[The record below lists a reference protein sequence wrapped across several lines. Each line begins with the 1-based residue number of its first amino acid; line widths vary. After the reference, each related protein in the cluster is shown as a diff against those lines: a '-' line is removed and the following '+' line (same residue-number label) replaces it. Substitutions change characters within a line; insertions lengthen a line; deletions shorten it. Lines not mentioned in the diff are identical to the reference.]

1 MDADELPDEAAGR
14 APGRGRL
21 DGRRVLVVG
30 AGTRRSDDPDAP
42 IGNGRAIA
50 TLAAREGAMVACAD
64 RDEAAALATA
74 ELITAAGGS
83 AEVLVADVAN
93 PADCA
98 AVVGGAEARLG
109 ALDGLVLNV
118 GIGEGRRLE
127 GTSVEDWDR
136 TFAVNVRAHFL
147 VCQAAV
153 PNLADRAAV
162 VFISSIAGITPGSS
176 LPAYDTSKAALGGL
190 CRHVAHE
197 GARRGI
203 RANVVAPGLIDTPI
217 GRAASAGRPSR
228 DRAPVPLQRQGTA
241 WEIAYAT
248 VFLLSDEAS
257 YVTGQTLVV
266 DGGLTALR

>member
-1 MDADELPDEAAGR
+1 MDTELPDEAAGR

-21 DGRRVLVVG
+21 DGRRVLVIG
-30 AGTRRSDDPDAP
+30 AGTRPTARPDAP

-50 TLAAREGAMVACAD
+50 TLAAREGAAVACAD
-64 RDEAAALATA
+64 RDEGAARATA
-74 ELITAAGGS
+74 ELVVAAGGS
-83 AEVLVADVAN
+83 AEVLVGDVMRAE
-93 PADCA
+93 DCA
-98 AVVGGAEARLG
+98 ALVAGAEARLG
-109 ALDGLVLNV
+109 TLDGLVLNV
-118 GIGEGRRLE
+118 GIGEGRRRE
-127 GTSVEDWDR
+127 GTSVDDWDK

-153 PNLADRAAV
+153 PNLAGGASV
-162 VFISSIAGITPGSS
+162 VFISSIAGITPGSG

-190 CRHVAHE
+190 CRHVANE

-228 DRAPVPLQRQGTA
+228 DRTPVPLQRQGTA

-248 VFLLSDEAS
+248 VFLLSNEAS

>member
-1 MDADELPDEAAGR
+1 MDAELPEEAAGR
-14 APGRGRL
+14 ATGRGRL
-21 DGRRVLVVG
+21 EGRRVLVVG
-30 AGTRRSDDPDAP
+30 AGTRHTDDPDAP

-50 TLAAREGAMVACAD
+50 VLAAREGAVVACAD
-64 RDEAAALATA
+64 RDEAAAVATA
-74 ELITAAGGS
+74 QRIEADGGR
-83 AEVLVADVAN
+83 AEVLVTDVTR
-93 PADCA
+93 PDECA
-98 AVVGGAEARLG
+98 AVIAGAEAGLG

-127 GTSVEDWDR
+127 GTSVDDWDR

-147 VCQAAV
+147 VCQAALPTLV
-153 PNLADRAAV
+153 DRAAV
-162 VFISSIAGITPGSS
+162 VFISSIAGITPGSG

-190 CRHVAHE
+190 CRHLAHE

-228 DRAPVPLQRQGTA
+228 DRTPVPLRRQGTA
-241 WEIAYAT
+241 WEIAYAAL
-248 VFLLSDEAS
+248 FLLSDEAS

>member
-1 MDADELPDEAAGR
+1 MGAELPDEAAGR

-30 AGTRRSDDPDAP
+30 AGTRTTHDPDAP

-50 TLAAREGAMVACAD
+50 TLAGREGAAVACAD
-64 RDEAAALATA
+64 RDEAAAVATA
-74 ELITAAGGS
+74 ELVVDGGGR
-83 AEVLVADVAN
+83 AEVLVGDVTRAG
-93 PADCA
+93 DCA
-98 AVVGGAEARLG
+98 ALVAGAEARLG
-109 ALDGLVLNV
+109 SLDGLVLNV

-127 GTSVEDWDR
+127 GTSVENWDK

-147 VCQAAV
+147 VSQAAV
-153 PNLADRAAV
+153 PKLADGASV
-162 VFISSIAGITPGSS
+162 VFISSIAGITPGSGI
-176 LPAYDTSKAALGGL
+176 PAYDTSKAALAGL

-228 DRAPVPLQRQGTA
+228 DRTPVPLQRQGTA

-248 VFLLSDEAS
+248 VFLLSNEAS
-257 YVTGQTLVV
+257 YITGQTLVV

>member
-1 MDADELPDEAAGR
+1 MAAELPDEATGR

-21 DGRRVLVVG
+21 TGRGVLVVG
-30 AGTRRSDDPDAP
+30 AGPRPTADPDAP

-74 ELITAAGGS
+74 ELVVAGGGS
-83 AEVLVADVAN
+83 AEVLVGDVAQ
-93 PADCA
+93 AEECA
-98 AVVGGAEARLG
+98 AVVAGAEARLG
-109 ALDGLVLNV
+109 GLDGLVLNV
-118 GIGEGRRLE
+118 GIGQGARLA
-127 GTSVEDWDR
+127 GTSVEDWDT

-147 VCQAAV
+147 VCQAAL
-153 PNLADRAAV
+153 PNLADGASV
-162 VFISSIAGITPGSS
+162 VFISSIAGITPGSQ

-190 CRHVAHE
+190 CRHVANE

-228 DRAPVPLQRQGTA
+228 DRTPVPLRRQGTA

-257 YVTGQTLVV
+257 YITGQTLAV

>member
-1 MDADELPDEAAGR
+1 MGAELPEEATGR

-30 AGTRRSDDPDAP
+30 AGTRHSDEPDAP

-50 TLAAREGAMVACAD
+50 ALAAREGAVVACAD

-74 ELITAAGGS
+74 ELIGADGGS
-83 AEVLVADVAN
+83 ADVLVADVTR
-93 PADCA
+93 PEDCA
-98 AVVGGAEARLG
+98 AVVAGAEARLG

-118 GIGEGRRLE
+118 GIGQGRRLE
-127 GTSVEDWDR
+127 GTSVEDWDT

-153 PNLADRAAV
+153 PTLADDRAV
-162 VFISSIAGITPGSS
+162 VFISSIAGITPGSG
-176 LPAYDTSKAALGGL
+176 LPAYDTSKAAIGGL

-197 GARRGI
+197 GARRGV

-228 DRAPVPLQRQGTA
+228 DRTPVPLQRQGTA

-248 VFLLSDEAS
+248 VFLLSHEAS
-257 YVTGQTLVV
+257 YITGQTLAV

>member
-1 MDADELPDEAAGR
+1 VDPELPDEAAGR

-21 DGRRVLVVG
+21 DGRRLLVVG
-30 AGTRRSDDPDAP
+30 AGTRRTDDPDAP

-50 TLAAREGAMVACAD
+50 ALAAREGAMVACAD

-74 ELITAAGGS
+74 ELITADGGS
-83 AEVLVADVAN
+83 AEVLVADVTR

-98 AVVGGAEARLG
+98 AVVAGAEARLG
-109 ALDGLVLNV
+109 ALDGLVLNI
-118 GIGEGRRLE
+118 GIGEGRLLE
-127 GTSVEDWDR
+127 GTTVEDWDR

-147 VCQAAV
+147 VCKAAV
-153 PNLADRAAV
+153 PTLADRAAV

-228 DRAPVPLQRQGTA
+228 DRTLVPLRRQGTG
-241 WEIAYAT
+241 WEIAYGT

>member
-1 MDADELPDEAAGR
+1 M
-14 APGRGRL
+14 
-21 DGRRVLVVG
+21 
-30 AGTRRSDDPDAP
+30 
-42 IGNGRAIA
+42 
-50 TLAAREGAMVACAD
+50 
-64 RDEAAALATA
+64 
-74 ELITAAGGS
+74 
-83 AEVLVADVAN
+83 ADVSR
-93 PADCA
+93 PEDCA
-98 AVVGGAEARLG
+98 AVVAGAEARLG

-147 VCQAAV
+147 VCQAAM
-153 PNLADRAAV
+153 PNFADPAAV

-190 CRHVAHE
+190 CRNVAHE
-197 GARRGI
+197 GARRGV
-203 RANVVAPGLIDTPI
+203 RANVVAPGLMDTPI

-228 DRAPVPLQRQGTA
+228 NRTPVPLQRQGTA

-248 VFLLSDEAS
+248 VFLLSNEAS
-257 YVTGQTLVV
+257 YITGQTLVV

>member
-1 MDADELPDEAAGR
+1 VDLELPDEAAGR

-21 DGRRVLVVG
+21 EGRRVLVVG
-30 AGTRRSDDPDAP
+30 AGTRHTDDPDAP

-50 TLAAREGAMVACAD
+50 TLAAREGATVACAD

-74 ELITAAGGS
+74 DLIAAAGGS
-83 AEVLVADVAN
+83 AEVLVADVTR
-93 PADCA
+93 PEDCA
-98 AVVGGAEARLG
+98 AVVAGAEARLG

-118 GIGEGRRLE
+118 GTGEGRRLE
-127 GTSVEDWDR
+127 GTSVEAWDR

-147 VCQAAV
+147 VCQAAM
-153 PNLADRAAV
+153 PTLAERAAV

-217 GRAASAGRPSR
+217 GRAASGGRPSR
-228 DRAPVPLQRQGTA
+228 DRTPVPLRRQGTA

-266 DGGLTALR
+266 DGGLTALL

>member
-1 MDADELPDEAAGR
+1 MDDALSDEAAGR

-21 DGRRVLVVG
+21 AGRRVLVVG

-50 TLAAREGAMVACAD
+50 MLAAREGATVACAD
-64 RDEAAALATA
+64 RDEAAARETA
-74 ELITAAGGS
+74 ELIAADGGR
-83 AEVLVADVAN
+83 AEVLVADVAR
-93 PADCA
+93 PEECA
-98 AVVGGAEARLG
+98 AVVAGAEARLG
-109 ALDGLVLNV
+109 GLDGLVLNV
-118 GIGEGRRLE
+118 GTAQGARLE
-127 GTSVEDWDR
+127 GTSVENWDT
-136 TFAVNVRAHFL
+136 TFAVNVRGHFL

-153 PNLADRAAV
+153 PTLADGSSV

-190 CRHVAHE
+190 CRHVAYE
-197 GARRGI
+197 GARRTI

-228 DRAPVPLQRQGTA
+228 DRTPVPLRRQGTA

-248 VFLLSDEAS
+248 VFLLSEESS
-257 YVTGQTLVV
+257 YITGQTLVV